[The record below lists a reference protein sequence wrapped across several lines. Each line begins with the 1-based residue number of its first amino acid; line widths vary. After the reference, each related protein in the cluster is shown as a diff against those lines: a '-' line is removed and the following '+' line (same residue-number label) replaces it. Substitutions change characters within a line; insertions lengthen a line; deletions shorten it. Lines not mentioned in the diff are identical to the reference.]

1 MTKIGWVPFTRSYS
15 DRYHMLNFLD
25 LIIEEPKKLT
35 GFYKNSKSSFTKCP
49 ANAAFLKNIYVV
61 RAPFDLEIKYF
72 RDQRKIWIS
81 QKQLF
86 VDHMLLPRF
95 GEYSEADKAL
105 CSLLVSYMFFA
116 DEPVW
121 IEVYPPFLHG
131 EVKNTRL
138 INGTF
143 DIYNWHRPVDFS
155 FEILN
160 DTKSIK
166 IKEGQPL
173 YYVKFVS
180 NKLNDDFQLQRLEW
194 NDELQKAH
202 DRCRPQNYL
211 VNMAWKI
218 MKLGNKI
225 RPKKFIK

>member
-1 MTKIGWVPFTRSYS
+1 V
-15 DRYHMLNFLD
+15 
-25 LIIEEPKKLT
+25 
-35 GFYKNSKSSFTKCP
+35 
-49 ANAAFLKNIYVV
+49 
-61 RAPFDLEIKYF
+61 
-72 RDQRKIWIS
+72 S
-81 QKQLF
+81 QKQGF
-86 VDHMLLPRF
+86 VEHMVLPRF
-95 GEYSEADKAL
+95 GEYGIKDKAL

-131 EVKNTRL
+131 EVKNTRF

-143 DIYNWHRPVDFS
+143 DIYNWHRPVDFT

-160 DTKSIK
+160 DKKPIK

-173 YYVKFVS
+173 FYIKFIS
-180 NKLNDDFQLQRLEW
+180 NKLNDDFELQRLEW
-194 NDELQKAH
+194 NEELNKAH
-202 DRCRPQNYL
+202 NRCRPQNYL

-218 MKLGNKI
+218 MKLGNKL